1 MNNIEITLTKFG
13 LDHIINIDVIN
24 KKIKDEDKDVI
35 YISQEKIDE
44 LYRIIRDW
52 DKKYYSTKIIKQM
65 ESYSLK
71 EEKQAVM

>member
-24 KKIKDEDKDVI
+24 KKIKVEDKDVI